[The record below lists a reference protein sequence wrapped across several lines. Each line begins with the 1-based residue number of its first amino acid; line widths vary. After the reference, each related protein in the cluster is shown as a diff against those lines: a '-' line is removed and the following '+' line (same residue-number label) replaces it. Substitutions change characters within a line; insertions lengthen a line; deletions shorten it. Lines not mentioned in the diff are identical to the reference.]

1 MFIKQIEKYIEVLKQ
16 LKLQDYKKDKK
27 IAYIYLT
34 HTTTKK
40 ISETA

>member
-16 LKLQDYKKDKK
+16 LKLQGYKKDKK

-34 HTTTKK
+34 HTFVFVTRLVY
-40 ISETA
+40 